1 MKPGISNAGTLDPSF
16 GDDGKFYPA
25 LPSDSHG
32 IIRAVTM
39 GPDNKI
45 YYGGSF
51 LHSEYEHKYFL
62 GRLNPDGT
70 ADTTFG
76 SNPEGVVID
85 NFDGRGLVQCDAIT
99 VTNDKQHPKVFWV
112 GQLSL
117 SEKNALARYNADG
130 TPDKIFGAGNTGKVV
145 LDLELGQ
152 TASSESDTQ
161 YLPRTSSGSSSG
173 TAQTLPGG
181 KLLIYKYHLVNI
193 GGPAWGYIIR
203 LNLDGSLDTRLNE
216 SGYFTV
222 SHPDYR
228 EKLTQLTSI
237 MVQDDGKYLGCGA
250 VWEGGSS
257 AHIPMFVRYDTD
269 GKPDDSFGTKG
280 FALVRNSEGRA
291 LRLSSMAK
299 QKNDRILGIG
309 AAIPSFSHGALIS
322 IDSKGTLL
330 TQLQTQLSGSE
341 TFWTQG
347 AVQKDGKF
355 VVVGGL
361 KQNGEF
367 EVVAARFLPEGTLD
381 PEYNGKGWVG
391 TRLDQE
397 SLGFA
402 MAMQEDDKI
411 VVAVEGASQ
420 PTLLRY
426 LG

>member
-1 MKPGISNAGTLDPSF
+1 MKPGVSNAGTLDPSF
-16 GDDGKFYPA
+16 GDGGKFYPA
-25 LPSDSHG
+25 LPGDSHG

-51 LHSEYEHKYFL
+51 LHSKYEHKYFL
-62 GRLNPDGT
+62 GRLNPDGS

-76 SNPEGVVID
+76 SNPKGIVID

-112 GQLSL
+112 GQFPLFG
-117 SEKNALARYNADG
+117 KIALARYNADG
-130 TPDKIFGAGNTGKVV
+130 TPDKTFGATNTGKVV
-145 LDLELGQ
+145 LDLEPSQ
-152 TASSESDTQ
+152 TASSESDAR
-161 YLPRTSSGSSSG
+161 YLPRRSPGSSSG
-173 TAQTLPGG
+173 AAQTLPGG
-181 KLLIYKYHLVNI
+181 KLLIYKYHWVDFAR
-193 GGPAWGYIIR
+193 PAWGYIIR
-203 LNLDGSLDTRLNE
+203 LNLDGSLDTSLNE
-216 SGYFTV
+216 SGYFSV
-222 SHPDYR
+222 RHPDYSQ
-228 EKLTQLTSI
+228 KFTQLTSI

-250 VWEGGSS
+250 VWDADSP
-257 AHIPMFVRYDTD
+257 HIPMFVRYDTD
-269 GKPDDSFGTKG
+269 GNPDDSFGTEG
-280 FALVRNSEGRA
+280 FALVTNSEGRA

-309 AAIPSFSHGALIS
+309 AAIPGFSHGVLIS
-322 IDSKGTLL
+322 IDSQGTLL

-347 AVQKDGKF
+347 AVQKDDKC

-381 PEYNGKGWVG
+381 PEYNGKGWVS